1 MKKPKRILVS
11 YVSLNRDLGGSGLGI
26 GNDERRPVTTIA
38 RKMKEK
44 GVPPDVV
51 RLLWETQYLR
61 EKGKAEEE
69 RQALKEKVSTILP
82 RAEVMLRDVVWGKV
96 EDAGDY
102 SKAFGKLKE
111 VFAKIDL
118 DYGEDAEIFVNVST
132 GTHAVQAAL
141 VVLAARNPRAR
152 IVLFG
157 RDPDDPDKD
166 YCEFTNLVEDTLAVE
181 EREARDAASAA
192 KRDAPEVD
200 LPVAEKVLRIA
211 PVARDPILLL
221 GETGTGKTRLA
232 GEIAKR
238 RGISEDKFIAVNCA
252 TLGNLAD
259 SELFGHVKGAFTDAK
274 TPHTGFVKQADG
286 GLLFLD
292 EIGLLS
298 PAVQGKFL
306 KVLDN
311 GEFRPVGAEKTEKS
325 RFFLVCGTNENLLKN
340 VAENKFRRDLYER
353 IRTWTFELRPIWE
366 RTDELPGLV
375 DSFLGEFKSDA
386 TSSTRSSRFSPDGR
400 TALLDRT
407 RNLLGT
413 EEGRSLFAGN
423 FRTLR
428 HLVRRLATKALVESA
443 GMSGRI
449 GKNLVD
455 RELDEFRSE
464 TRRETETPRAT
475 AMPDGG
481 SEERNATVA
490 AVIQNLSDKKSK
502 PFRPLKRIQL
512 EYVIGLFVT
521 GRTTDEI
528 ERELFPKSKGRAQA
542 LYKFLAGFGKNF
554 RVGTIRGAIKA
565 VLDGK

>member
-1 MKKPKRILVS
+1 MKKNPKRVLVS
-11 YVSLNRDLGGSGLGI
+11 YVSLNRDLGGPGPGI
-26 GNDERRPVTTIA
+26 GGDERRPVTTIA
-38 RKMKEK
+38 RTMKEK
-44 GVPPDVV
+44 GFPPDVV
-51 RLLWETQYLR
+51 RLLWETRYLR
-61 EKGKAEEE
+61 EKGKAENE
-69 RQALKEKVSTILP
+69 RQALKEKVSALLP
-82 RAEVMLRDVVWGKV
+82 RAEVMLRDVVWSTV

-102 SKAFGKLKE
+102 AKSFGKLKE
-111 VFAKIDL
+111 AFATIDS
-118 DYGEDAEIFVNVST
+118 DYGADAEIFVNVST

-157 RDPDDPDKD
+157 RDPDDPGKD

-192 KRDAPEVD
+192 KRDTPEVD

-238 RGISEDKFIAVNCA
+238 RGISEDKFVAVNCA
-252 TLGNLAD
+252 TLGRLAD

-274 TPHTGFVKQADG
+274 TSHTGFVKQADG

-298 PAVQGKFL
+298 PAVQGKLL
-306 KVLDN
+306 KVLDD
-311 GEFRPVGAEKTEKS
+311 GVFRPVGAEKTERS
-325 RFFLVCGTNENLLKN
+325 DFFLVCGTNETLSKN
-340 VAENKFRRDLYER
+340 VVENKFRRDLYER

-366 RTDELPGLV
+366 RSDEVPELV
-375 DSFLGEFKSDA
+375 DSFLVEFKHDA
-386 TSSTRSSRFSPDGR
+386 PSATRSPRFSPAGR
-400 TALLDRT
+400 NALLDRI

-413 EEGRSLFAGN
+413 GEGRKLFAGN
-423 FRTLR
+423 IRTLKR
-428 HLVRRLATKALVESA
+428 LVRRLATKALVES
-443 GMSGRI
+443 GGEI

-455 RELDEFRSE
+455 RELDELQAPS
-464 TRRETETPRAT
+464 ETETPPQA
-475 AMPDGG
+475 AALPDGG
-481 SEERNATVA
+481 SDERTAAVA
-490 AVIQNLSDKKSK
+490 AVIRNLSDKKSK

-512 EYVIGLFVT
+512 EYVIGLFVA
-521 GRTTDEI
+521 GRTTGEI
-528 ERELFPKSKGRAQA
+528 ERELFPEKSKSRSQA

-554 RVGTIRGAIKA
+554 RVGTIRKEIEA
-565 VLDGK
+565 VRDGK